1 MTDYWLRT
9 RARLPSIPFHNMV
22 SLVKVLTYKEL
33 KLKEAQS
40 RMRAIRKAKSSRKA
54 AREIQQRFSAVGDG
68 SKWKITNLPQVA
80 EAMAKW
86 I

>member
-1 MTDYWLRT
+1 
-9 RARLPSIPFHNMV
+9 
-22 SLVKVLTYKEL
+22 
-33 KLKEAQS
+33 
-40 RMRAIRKAKSSRKA
+40 MRAIRKAKSSPKA
-54 AREIQQRFSAVGDG
+54 AQEIQERFSAVGDG

>member
-1 MTDYWLRT
+1 MMI
-9 RARLPSIPFHNMV
+9 RARLPCTGIRNRV
-22 SLVKVLTYKEL
+22 NLVKVLTYKEL

-54 AREIQQRFSAVGDG
+54 AQEIQQRFSAVGDA